1 MDLNNIG
8 TYNLPVGYEN
18 ISAED
23 AADLDVYFKAYVD
36 KAYRTFVELPTY
48 DLNRQHMLLGIQSE
62 LGEIADAVKKRIA
75 YNKPIDFV
83 NIKEELGDL
92 AWYIACWY
100 RYYGYEAEIN
110 TANVQLITVLSTT
123 DAIDTFET
131 YHPEFAGSQ
140 KIPDLIF
147 DIQRSFS
154 MCLEDNESVLSM
166 WLVLC
171 KAFSLS
177 VSDIKHALD
186 LNINKLKVRYPEKF
200 SDVLALDRN
209 LDAEREVLEN

>member
-1 MDLNNIG
+1 MDFDNIG
-8 TYNLPVGYEN
+8 IYNLSVGYEE

-62 LGEIADAVKKRIA
+62 LGEVSDAIKKRIA
-75 YNKPIDFV
+75 YNKPIDVV

-100 RYYGYEAEIN
+100 RYYGYEKIVN
-110 TANVQLITVLSTT
+110 THNIQIITALSTI

-131 YHPEFAGSQ
+131 GSTEFENNQ

-147 DIQRSFS
+147 DIQRKFS
-154 MCLEDNESVLSM
+154 MSLEDNESVLSM

-177 VSDIKHALD
+177 VSDIKHSLD

-200 SDVLALDRN
+200 SDVLALDRD